1 MDFEAIVHLV
11 LPAVTGEG
19 ARGQWTKQEVIFE
32 VANNEYG
39 RKICVGFWNDKA
51 ASAAALRVGERVMV
65 SVNIESRERNGRW
78 FTEARGW
85 KFTILNPNA
94 AAPAPQ
100 PYAQPQ
106 YGQQTYGQ
114 QQPYAQPQQQPYA
127 QPAPQ
132 PAAEPAAAPSMV
144 DDLPF

>member
-11 LPAVTGEG
+11 LPQVTGEG
-19 ARGQWTKQEVIFE
+19 ARGQWIKQEVVFE

-51 ASAAALRVGERVMV
+51 ASAAALRVGERVVV

-85 KFTILNPNA
+85 KFTIISAGVPAGGYGA
-94 AAPAPQ
+94 A
-100 PYAQPQ
+100 
-106 YGQQTYGQ
+106 
-114 QQPYAQPQQQPYA
+114 PQQQPYGGQPYGGQPYGGQPQQAYAQPAAA
-127 QPAPQ
+127 QPAP
-132 PAAEPAAAPSMV
+132 AMV